1 MTPTSFGHY
10 RLEDRLGQGG
20 MGEVFRAFDE
30 RLNRRVAIKVM
41 RSDSG
46 AASADVERFLREARA
61 ASALNHPNIVTIH
74 DVGDT
79 GDGGHYIV
87 QELVE
92 GRTLRAMV
100 GTEERP
106 PLTAVVDVVRQVA
119 HALSAAHAAG
129 IVHRDI
135 KPENIMVRGDGYVKV
150 LDFGVARMVDVA
162 GSSDTTRSRSDQVTE
177 PGKLVGTT
185 SYMAPEQAKAGAI
198 GTPADIFALGVT
210 LYELV
215 SGERPFVGG
224 TAMAVLAAIL
234 SEQPVPLARLIP
246 STPPPLDA
254 LVHRMLAKNPDER
267 PTSREIEEALTLMA
281 SGDTLTSP
289 TAAAPRRTTVG
300 REAERDQLR
309 RALARARTGNGLLLT
324 VSGEAGIGKTS
335 LVEDFL
341 AEAVARPDRP
351 IVARGRCSER
361 LAGSEAYLPIL
372 DALDHLLNRHTG
384 TSVQTLMKTVAPT
397 WYLQVATGLSEQS
410 GISSMRLEAQA
421 ASQERLKR
429 EAGAF
434 LHDLARAQP
443 VVLFLDDLHWA
454 DASTVD
460 LLNYLASRFSGTRL
474 LILATYRP
482 SEMALGQHPFLEIR
496 GELRSRGLLEDLS
509 LQFLSAADVSHYLAL
524 EFSEHVFP
532 PEFAGEVYAKS
543 EGNPLFMADLVRYL
557 RDSGRIVEERG
568 RWRVSS
574 TEAGGVRDLPESV
587 RSMIERKI
595 QQLSETDKKL
605 LLAAAVQGHQFD
617 TATVSEAAE
626 MEPAHVEDRL
636 DVLARVHVFVERG
649 AEREFPDLTLTQD
662 YRFVHVL
669 YQNAL
674 YASLQPARRAAL
686 SGKVARSLVTH
697 HGGRVNSVAASVA
710 VLFEAA
716 RDFASSAQYYFVAAR
731 QAGNL
736 YAFRESLSLA
746 ERGLDGLRGLPDGPQ
761 RVQLELGLQMIRG
774 HALRMLK
781 GWAAPELEPVF
792 TRARQL
798 CHELADPPELVPVLW
813 ALTLF
818 YAIRGNL
825 REYKEKAD
833 EVMRMAEQS
842 ANPAFIIG
850 GYHLVGVCGEF
861 MGDMVDSR
869 DKLQRGSRL
878 HDPAKH
884 LAYTQMYGLDPGMI
898 ARAMLSRPTL
908 VLGYPDQALKQA
920 RETLAIARSQRQ
932 PMTLAFALLV
942 LEGVHLNRG
951 EAGDVVGLGN
961 EVIELAREYGLAQE
975 KEWGRAFQGV
985 AFALLGDLDKGID
998 QLKDSIA
1005 VQQAIGSGLVRSAFL
1020 GALAELLC
1028 FAGRLD
1034 ESRVAIEEAFEHAAK
1049 MSEGGYIAELH
1060 RAHAQL
1066 MAASGRAGDAEAS
1079 YRKAIDYAS
1088 KQQARI
1094 FELRAATGLARLLA
1108 AAKRT
1113 DDARAALKPVYDWF
1127 SEGHTTADLVNAR
1140 KTLDEIG

>member
-1 MTPTSFGHY
+1 MPPPFLGHY
-10 RLEDRLGQGG
+10 RLDDLLGQGG
-20 MGEVFRAFDE
+20 MGEVYRAFDT
-30 RLNRRVAIKVM
+30 RLNRRVAVKVM
-41 RSDSG
+41 RSDTA

-79 GDGGHYIV
+79 GDGGHFIV

-92 GRTLRAMV
+92 GRVLRSLV
-100 GTEERP
+100 TERP
-106 PLTAVVDVVRQVA
+106 PLSTVADIIRQVA
-119 HALSAAHAAG
+119 HALSAAHGAG

-135 KPENIMVRGDGYVKV
+135 KPENIMMRGDGYVKV
-150 LDFGVARMVDVA
+150 LDFGVARMVDIA
-162 GSSDTTRSRSDQVTE
+162 DSSDTTRSRSDHVTE

-185 SYMAPEQAKAGAI
+185 SYMAPEQARAGAV

-210 LYELV
+210 FYELV

-224 TAMAVLAAIL
+224 TSMAVLAAIL
-234 SEQPVPLARLIP
+234 SEQPVPLGRLVP
-246 STPPPLDA
+246 STPQPIDA
-254 LVHRMLAKNPDER
+254 LVHRMLSKNPDER
-267 PTSREIEEALTLMA
+267 PSAREVEDALASMA
-281 SGDTLTSP
+281 SGDVL
-289 TAAAPRRTTVG
+289 TAAATAATRRTTVG

-309 RALARARTGNGLLLT
+309 RALARARDGQGLLMA
-324 VSGEAGIGKTS
+324 VAGEAGIGKTS

-341 AEAVARPDRP
+341 AEAMARPDRP
-351 IVARGRCSER
+351 TIARGRCSER

-372 DALDHLLNRHTG
+372 DAFDHLQNRHSG
-384 TSVQTLMKTVAPT
+384 DSAHQLMKAVAPT

-410 GISSMRLEAQA
+410 GIGTMRFEAQA

-434 LHDLARAQP
+434 LHDLARAHP

-460 LLNYLASRFSGTRL
+460 LVNYLASRFAGTRL
-474 LILATYRP
+474 LVLTTYRP
-482 SEMALGQHPFLEIR
+482 SEMARGQHAFLDV
-496 GELRSRGLLEDLS
+496 RSNLQARGLLEELS

-524 EFSEHVFP
+524 EFPEHAFP
-532 PEFAGEVYAKS
+532 PEFAGEIFAKT

-557 RDSGRIVEERG
+557 RDSGRIAEDRG
-568 RWRVSS
+568 RWRLSAAAAA
-574 TEAGGVRDLPESV
+574 AGVKDLPESV

-595 QQLSETDKKL
+595 QQLEERDRKL
-605 LLAAAVQGHQFD
+605 LLAAAVQGPQFD
-617 TATVSEAAE
+617 TATLSEAAE
-626 MEPAHVEDRL
+626 MDPADVEDRL

-649 AEREFPDLTLTQD
+649 SEREFPDLTLTQD

-686 SGKVARSLVTH
+686 SGRVARSLVARH
-697 HGGRVNSVAASVA
+697 AGRVTSGAASIA

-716 RDFASSAQYYFVAAR
+716 RDFASSAQYYFLAAKHS
-731 QAGNL
+731 AGL

-746 ERGLDGLRGLPDGPQ
+746 ERGLDGLRGLPEGPE

-781 GWAAPELEPVF
+781 GWATPELEPVF

-798 CHELADPPELVPVLW
+798 CHALADPPELVPVLW

-818 YAIRGNL
+818 YAIRGDL
-825 REYKEKAD
+825 REYRERAD
-833 EVMRMAEQS
+833 EVMRKAEQS
-842 ANPAFIIG
+842 DNPAFMMG

-869 DKLQRGSRL
+869 DKLDRGSRL
-878 HDPAKH
+878 HDPSKH
-884 LAYTQMYGLDPGMI
+884 FAYTAMYGLDPGMI

-908 VLGYPDQALKQA
+908 VLGFPDQALAQA
-920 RETLAIARSQRQ
+920 QQTLAIARSQRQ

-951 EAGDVVGLGN
+951 EAADVIGLGD
-961 EVIELAREYGLAQE
+961 EVIELAREYGVAQE

-985 AFALLGDLDKGID
+985 AFALLGDLDRGIE

-1020 GALAELLC
+1020 GALAELLT
-1028 FAGRLD
+1028 FGGRVEEARRAL
-1034 ESRVAIEEAFEHAAK
+1034 EEAFAHAAR

-1060 RAHAQL
+1060 RAQAQVDQ
-1066 MAASGRAGDAEAS
+1066 ASGKTGDAEAS
-1079 YRKAIDYAS
+1079 YRKAMDYAS
-1088 KQQARI
+1088 QQQAKT
-1094 FELRAATGLARLLA
+1094 FELRAATGLARLLLSQQ
-1108 AAKRT
+1108 RGPEG
-1113 DDARAALKPVYDWF
+1113 RAALKPVYDWF
-1127 SEGHTTADLVNAR
+1127 TEGHSTADLVTAR
-1140 KTLDEIG
+1140 ATLDEIA